1 MRTHYMARKASEFSL
16 ADLEQILDER
26 KSQAHE
32 LGKRRDQLTKE
43 LAKIELELQGIL
55 GTKRRG
61 RPKKSGPKKKGVRR
75 GKRLKN
81 ERSLREILFDLLGKS
96 KKGITLAD
104 LEPKVLEA
112 GYKSSSKNFSNM
124 IYQCLYNSQ
133 GVVQDPETGCYR
145 IGKGPAPAV

>member
-1 MRTHYMARKASEFSL
+1 MARNASNFSL
-16 ADLEQILDER
+16 SDLERILDER
-26 KSQAHE
+26 KSQAQE

-43 LAKIELELQGIL
+43 LAKIELELQGII
-55 GTKRRG
+55 GTKR
-61 RPKKSGPKKKGVRR
+61 KGARKGARR

-81 ERSLREILFDLLGKS
+81 ERSLREIIFDLLGKS

-104 LEPKVLEA
+104 LELKVLEA

>member
-1 MRTHYMARKASEFSL
+1 MARTSSNFSL
-16 ADLEQILDER
+16 SDLERILDER
-26 KSQAHE
+26 KGQAQE

-43 LAKIELELQGIL
+43 LAKIETELQGIL
-55 GTKRRG
+55 GSKRRG
-61 RPKKSGPKKKGVRR
+61 PKKGVRR
-75 GKRLKN
+75 GKRPKN
-81 ERSLREILFDLLGKS
+81 ERSLREIVFDLLGKS

-133 GVVQDPETGCYR
+133 GVVNDPETGCYR
-145 IGKGPAPAV
+145 IEKAQ

>member
-1 MRTHYMARKASEFSL
+1 MARTPANLSL
-16 ADLEQILDER
+16 SDLERILDER
-26 KSQAHE
+26 KSEAHE

-43 LAKIELELQGIL
+43 LAKIDLELQGIV

-61 RPKKSGPKKKGVRR
+61 AKKGGRR

-81 ERSLREILFDLLGKS
+81 ERSLREIIFDLLGKS

-112 GYKSSSKNFSNM
+112 GYKSSSKNFGNM
-124 IYQCLYNSQ
+124 IYQCLYNSE
-133 GVVQDPETGCYR
+133 GVTHDPETGCYR
-145 IGKGPAPAV
+145 VEKAQ